1 MCSHALARLAA
12 LTTSIS
18 RSSKRYTVQSST
30 KVPSGVRIP
39 EYCTPPV
46 SSAETS
52 LQVTRFT
59 KALRSGPVTSNSP
72 MWETSKM
79 PVPVRTAWCSAM
91 MPVGYCTGISQPAKG
106 TIFPPRARWMS
117 ASGVR
122 FRSSLMLPLGFED
135 SGRRIADSGVSP
147 IRSPLSAI
155 QNQFQQQGFL
165 DMQPV
170 LRLIPHPA
178 PRPLQH
184 PLLHLFSPV
193 GREAVEED
201 RARARQVHQPL
212 GDRVPLE
219 RRPALLGVA
228 FLAHRGPHVG
238 AHQVG
243 ALHRFLRLFGD
254 TAPGRSEEHT
264 SELQSPCNL
273 VCRLLLEKK
282 NYHNAFLI

>member
-91 MPVGYCTGISQPAKG
+91 MPVGYCTGISQPANA
-106 TIFPPRARWMS
+106 TIFPPRARWCS
-117 ASGVR
+117 TSGVR
-122 FRSSLMLPLGFED
+122 LRSSLMLPHVC
-135 SGRRIADSGVSP
+135 RIPLPAS
-147 IRSPLSAI
+147 RSPLSAI
-155 QNQFQQQGFL
+155 QHQFQQQCFL

-170 LRLIPHPA
+170 LRLVPHPA

-184 PLLHLFSPV
+184 RLLHLFSPV
-193 GREAVEED
+193 GREAVEE
-201 RARARQVHQPL
+201 H
-212 GDRVPLE
+212 
-219 RRPALLGVA
+219 
-228 FLAHRGPHVG
+228 
-238 AHQVG
+238 
-243 ALHRFLRLFGD
+243 
-254 TAPGRSEEHT
+254 
-264 SELQSPCNL
+264 
-273 VCRLLLEKK
+273 
-282 NYHNAFLI
+282 